1 MKKKRELYSRTIKIY
16 TAAHEINP
24 EACAQK
30 TLELVNAD
38 ITGIVF
44 SCAIQKGFVS
54 ADIRNL
60 ETRPLRKGWREIKY
74 LCGEQEYVSICS
86 LGPITADQAICAD
99 DITMMDYSF
108 SFEWVK
114 N

>member
-1 MKKKRELYSRTIKIY
+1 MKKKREQYSRTIKIY
-16 TAAHEINP
+16 TAAHEIDP
-24 EACAQK
+24 EACSQK
-30 TLELVNAD
+30 ALELVNAD

-44 SCAIQKGFVS
+44 SCAIQKGFAS
-54 ADIRNL
+54 ADIRNF

-74 LCGEQEYVSICS
+74 LCGEKEYVSVCS
-86 LGPITADQAICAD
+86 LGPISTKQSLCIEDMR
-99 DITMMDYSF
+99 MMDYSI